1 MLIGRGA
8 DSYRLVQRDDRKV
21 LVTLLEAADGGL
33 VVVGEPGV
41 LRLERAFLAAD

>member
-1 MLIGRGA
+1 MLIGQGA
-8 DSYRLVQRDDRKV
+8 EGYRLVQRDDRKV
-21 LVTLLEAADGGL
+21 LVTLLEAADGGV